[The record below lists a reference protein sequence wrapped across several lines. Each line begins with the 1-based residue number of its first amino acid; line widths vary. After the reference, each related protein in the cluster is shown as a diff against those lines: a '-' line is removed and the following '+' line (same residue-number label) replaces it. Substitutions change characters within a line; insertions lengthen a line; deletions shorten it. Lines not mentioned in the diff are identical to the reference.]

1 MEKYIFIII
10 TVLFFGGI
18 DYMFVAEVVNRGGWA
33 EYCASNPFAGSAI
46 AYMVTLNVIFVMMLW
61 VGYICSKD

>member
-1 MEKYIFIII
+1 MEKCFYIII
-10 TVLFFGGI
+10 IVLFFGGI
-18 DYMFVAEVVNRGGWA
+18 DYMFVAEIMSRGGWNA
-33 EYCASNPFAGSAI
+33 YCMSNPFASSVV